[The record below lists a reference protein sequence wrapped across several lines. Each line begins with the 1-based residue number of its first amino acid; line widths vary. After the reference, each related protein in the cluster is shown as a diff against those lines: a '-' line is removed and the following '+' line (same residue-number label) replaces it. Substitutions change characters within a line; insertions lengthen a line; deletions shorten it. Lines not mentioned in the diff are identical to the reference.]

1 MVGEAHHLTWLGK
14 TDWLGPALGL
24 SPDIISRLVA
34 IKSLLDLGDL
44 ELVVVAS
51 SRLESVRSKTE
62 IAGVLSA
69 LADHRY
75 SEAAELIG
83 KLLSDCTRLARWI
96 DRDIALLDA
105 ELEQLTVELADLET
119 EQAELEHLL
128 SRFQA
133 AHNEVLGSRITRLLK
148 LRMQILERQMKTD
161 SARCPA
167 YERASSDFEEFKQE
181 QKHQKEADIRT
192 NWELSDAEQAE
203 LKRLFRK
210 GSKLCH
216 PDIMPPEHHD
226 AAAAMFRE
234 LRRAYDEGNLE
245 RVRQLVKRG
254 EAGLFEDPSE
264 SGDSDA
270 RRKERLKARIAGI
283 RDALQRARENIQ
295 EIKRSVTYQTMT
307 ESADWFALFEQQAGV
322 LDQEIESL
330 CETLE
335 GVTDDDA

>member
-1 MVGEAHHLTWLGK
+1 MTRLWQPVSLVTVLNLT
-14 TDWLGPALGL
+14 
-24 SPDIISRLVA
+24 PDIISRLVA

-51 SRLESVRSKTE
+51 SRLESVRSEPE
-62 IAGVLSA
+62 IDGVLSA
-69 LADHRY
+69 LEDHRY

-83 KLLSDCTRLARWI
+83 KLLSDGTRIACWI
-96 DRDIALLDA
+96 DPEIALLQA
-105 ELEQLTVELADLET
+105 ELEQLTAELADLET

-128 SRFQA
+128 SSFQA
-133 AHNEVLGSRITRLLK
+133 AHNKALGDRIARLLK
-148 LRMQILERQMKTD
+148 LRMRILERQLKTD
-161 SARCPA
+161 SAKVPA
-167 YERASSDFEEFKQE
+167 YEQARRDFEDFQQNQE
-181 QKHQKEADIRT
+181 HKKETDART
-192 NWELSDAEQAE
+192 KWELSDAEQAE

-216 PDIMPPEHHD
+216 PDLMPPEHHD

-234 LRRAYDEGNLE
+234 LRKAYDEGNLE

-264 SGDSDA
+264 AGDGDD

-283 RDALQRARENIQ
+283 REALQKASGNVQ
-295 EIKRSVTYQTMT
+295 EIKCSVTYRTMT
-307 ESADWFALFEQQAGV
+307 ESTDWLALFEKQAEV

>member
-1 MVGEAHHLTWLGK
+1 LTRLWQPVSLV
-14 TDWLGPALGL
+14 TVLNLT
-24 SPDIISRLVA
+24 PDIISRLVA

-51 SRLESVRSKTE
+51 SRLESVRSEPE
-62 IAGVLSA
+62 IDGVLSA
-69 LADHRY
+69 LEDHRY

-83 KLLSDCTRLARWI
+83 KLLSDGTRIACWI
-96 DRDIALLDA
+96 DPEIALLQA
-105 ELEQLTVELADLET
+105 ELEQLTAELADLET

-128 SRFQA
+128 SSFQA
-133 AHNEVLGSRITRLLK
+133 AHNKALGDRIARLLK
-148 LRMQILERQMKTD
+148 LRMRILERQLKTD
-161 SARCPA
+161 SAKVPA
-167 YERASSDFEEFKQE
+167 YEQARRDFEDFQQNQE
-181 QKHQKEADIRT
+181 HKKETDART
-192 NWELSDAEQAE
+192 KWELSDAEQAE

-216 PDIMPPEHHD
+216 PDLMPPEHHD

-234 LRRAYDEGNLE
+234 LRKAYDEGNLE

-264 SGDSDA
+264 AGDGDD

-283 RDALQRARENIQ
+283 REALQKASGNVQ
-295 EIKRSVTYQTMT
+295 EIKCSVTYRTMT
-307 ESADWFALFEQQAGV
+307 ESTDWLALFEKQAEV

>member
-1 MVGEAHHLTWLGK
+1 MSLPLTRQERPAWLSA
-14 TDWLGPALGL
+14 ALNL
-24 SPDIISRLVA
+24 TPDILSCLVA

-44 ELVVVAS
+44 ELVMVAS
-51 SRLESVRSKTE
+51 SRLENVRSEPE
-62 IAGVLSA
+62 IDGVLNA
-69 LADHRY
+69 LEERRY

-83 KLLSDCTRLARWI
+83 KLLSNGTRIARWI
-96 DRDIALLDA
+96 DPEIALLEA
-105 ELEQLTVELADLET
+105 ELEQLTAELADQET

-133 AHNEVLGSRITRLLK
+133 AHNEALGDRIASLLK
-148 LRMQILERQMKTD
+148 LRMRILERQLKTD
-161 SARCPA
+161 SAMRPA
-167 YERASSDFEEFKQE
+167 YEQARRDFDDFQQDQEHQQKSD
-181 QKHQKEADIRT
+181 ART
-192 NWELSDAEQAE
+192 KWELSDPEQAE

-216 PDIMPPEHHD
+216 PDLMPPEHHD

-234 LRRAYDEGNLE
+234 LRKAYDEGNLE

-254 EAGLFEDPSE
+254 EAGLFEDPS
-264 SGDSDA
+264 GAGGSDD

-283 RDALQRARENIQ
+283 REALLKARGNIQ
-295 EIKRSVTYQTMT
+295 EIKCSITYRTMT
-307 ESADWFALFEQQAGV
+307 ESTDWLALFEKQAEV

-335 GVTDDDA
+335 GVTDDEA